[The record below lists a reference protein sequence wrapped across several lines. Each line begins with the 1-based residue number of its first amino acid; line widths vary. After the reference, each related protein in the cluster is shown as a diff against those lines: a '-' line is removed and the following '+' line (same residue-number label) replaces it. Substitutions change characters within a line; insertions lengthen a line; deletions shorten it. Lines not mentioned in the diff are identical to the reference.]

1 LYVVPLRRS
10 IFESRCQH
18 VDRELNM
25 SEAPPSSLSAAAGQQ
40 AETRGM
46 LADTI
51 DRRAH
56 DIERRWL
63 EKVRE
68 DGAATGREVP
78 PTDLRARIG
87 EYLVRLAGALRGGGS
102 IESGGSAAWS
112 EVAREQALTHVR
124 LGFDIHQL
132 VHEFILLR
140 RILFEVA
147 REDRLVTDA
156 LQSQRLADL
165 IEAAIAVAV
174 QSYVESRDAADRR
187 ARAEHIGFL
196 THELRNP
203 LTTATMAATRLR
215 RRPQLVDADRDTLDM
230 LDRGLNRVRSMIDGI
245 LLTERLEARE
255 TECRPVDMTFGQVMP
270 EATRAAEFEAKNKGI
285 AFTTRYDPALE
296 IHVDPTLALSALQ
309 NVIDNAVK
317 FTDRGH
323 VHVVVDDEPSEAL
336 VHVYDN
342 CDGLPADQLHTIFEP
357 FKRAHSGKAGTG
369 LGLAIA
375 RRAVE
380 AQGGRIGA
388 DSSVGQGCHFWL
400 TFPKPKH

>member
-1 LYVVPLRRS
+1 
-10 IFESRCQH
+10 
-18 VDRELNM
+18 
-25 SEAPPSSLSAAAGQQ
+25 
-40 AETRGM
+40 M

-51 DRRAH
+51 DRRAD

-63 EKVRE
+63 ERVQKDIV
-68 DGAATGREVP
+68 ATGREIP
-78 PTDLRARIG
+78 PTELRDGIG
-87 EYLVRLAGALRGGGS
+87 EYLARIARAIRGGGS
-102 IESGGSAAWS
+102 IEGGGSAAWS
-112 EVAREQALTHVR
+112 DIAREHAVTRVR
-124 LGFDIHQL
+124 LGFDIGQL

-140 RILFEVA
+140 RILF
-147 REDRLVTDA
+147 DVTQEESLTADA
-156 LQSQRLADL
+156 LQSEWLADL
-165 IEAAIAVAV
+165 IEAAIATAV
-174 QSYVESRDAADRR
+174 KSYVESRDAADRR
-187 ARAEHIGFL
+187 VRSEHIGFL

-215 RRPQLVDADRDTLDM
+215 RKAEIPEAHKDTLDM

-255 TECRPVDMTFGQVMP
+255 MECRPVDITFGHLMA

-285 AFTTRYDPALE
+285 AFTTRYDPSME

-323 VHVVVDDEPSEAL
+323 VHVVGDDGPSEVL

-342 CDGLPADQLHTIFEP
+342 CDGLPPEALNTIFEP

-388 DSSVGQGCHFWL
+388 DSSVGHGCHFWL
-400 TFPKPKH
+400 AFPKAKH

>member
-1 LYVVPLRRS
+1 MA
-10 IFESRCQH
+10 E
-18 VDRELNM
+18 
-25 SEAPPSSLSAAAGQQ
+25 PPASPLSADPGHDAGPRGAL
-40 AETRGM
+40 AE
-46 LADTI
+46 AI

-56 DIERRWL
+56 DIEQRWL
-63 EKVRE
+63 ERVQE
-68 DGAATGREVP
+68 EVVTAGRQIP
-78 PTDLRARIG
+78 PTDLRDSIG
-87 EYLVRLAGALRGGGS
+87 EYLVRLGHALRGQAS
-102 IESGGSAAWS
+102 IETGGSAAWAD
-112 EVAREQALTHVR
+112 VAREHALTRVR
-124 LGFDIHQL
+124 LGFDIDQL

-140 RILFEVA
+140 QILFHVA
-147 REDRLVTDA
+147 QEERLVADA
-156 LQSQRLADL
+156 LQGEQLADL
-165 IEAAIAVAV
+165 IDAAIATAV
-174 QSYVESRDAADRR
+174 KTYVESRDAADRR

-215 RRPQLVDADRDTLDM
+215 RRPQIVDADRQTLDM

-245 LLTERLEARE
+245 LLTERLEAHE
-255 TECRPVDMTFGQVMP
+255 MECHPVDVTFGQIIP

-285 AFTTRYDPALE
+285 TLTTRYDAALQ
-296 IHVDPTLALSALQ
+296 IHADPTLALSALQ

-323 VHVVVDDEPSEAL
+323 VHIVIDDEPSEAR

-342 CDGLPADQLHTIFEP
+342 CDGLAPDAVTTIFEP

-388 DSSVGQGCHFWL
+388 DSSIGHGCHFWL
-400 TFPKPKH
+400 TFPKPRH

>member
-1 LYVVPLRRS
+1 
-10 IFESRCQH
+10 
-18 VDRELNM
+18 M
-25 SEAPPSSLSAAAGQQ
+25 SEPPAISPFAAPGQY
-40 AETRGM
+40 ADTRRM

-51 DRRAH
+51 DRRAD

-63 EKVRE
+63 ERVQKDIV
-68 DGAATGREVP
+68 ATGREIP
-78 PTDLRARIG
+78 PTELRDGIG
-87 EYLVRLAGALRGGGS
+87 EYLARIARAIRGGGS
-102 IESGGSAAWS
+102 IAGGGSAAWS
-112 EVAREQALTHVR
+112 DVAREHAVTRVR
-124 LGFDIHQL
+124 LGFDIGQL

-140 RILFEVA
+140 RILF
-147 REDRLVTDA
+147 DVTQEESLTANA
-156 LQSQRLADL
+156 LQSEWLADL
-165 IEAAIAVAV
+165 IEAAIATAV
-174 QSYVESRDAADRR
+174 KSYVESRDAADRR
-187 ARAEHIGFL
+187 IRSEHIGFL

-215 RRPQLVDADRDTLDM
+215 RKAEIPEAHKDTLDM

-255 TECRPVDMTFGQVMP
+255 MECRPVDITFGHLMA

-285 AFTTRYDPALE
+285 AFTTRYDAAME

-323 VHVVVDDEPSEAL
+323 VHVVGDDGPSEVL

-342 CDGLPADQLHTIFEP
+342 CDGLAPEALNTIFEP

-388 DSSVGQGCHFWL
+388 DSSVGHGCHFWL
-400 TFPKPKH
+400 AFPKAKH